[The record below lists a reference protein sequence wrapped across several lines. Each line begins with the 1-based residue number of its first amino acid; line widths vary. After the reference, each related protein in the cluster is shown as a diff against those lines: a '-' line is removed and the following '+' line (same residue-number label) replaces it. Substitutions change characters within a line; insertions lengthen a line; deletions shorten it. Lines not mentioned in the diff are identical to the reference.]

1 MLHKITPFKYVYIVA
16 VIITLIN
23 SVFFIGAGIVR
34 SIKGYRAF
42 FKKDFFIS
50 EGHHPGLYLL
60 EALDSFMISLVFMI
74 FGLGIARLFVFDKT
88 EGKKLPQWLN
98 VSSLDELKTMLWKTI
113 LFALVTF
120 AVTDFLKD
128 PHASWDALILPIIIF
143 ILSASF
149 FLIHKPK

>member
-60 EALDSFMISLVFMI
+60 EALDSFMI